1 MKNTNILLPN
11 KNCKI
16 NKLVDIIKQAA
27 TIVTNSDNQLGNQ
40 YLRTWELTS
49 NIINRRKRS
58 IATKGTLYQ
67 YLPKQPSLLPTK

>member
-1 MKNTNILLPN
+1 M
-11 KNCKI
+11 
-16 NKLVDIIKQAA
+16 VDIIKQAA

-40 YLRTWELTS
+40 LRTWELTS